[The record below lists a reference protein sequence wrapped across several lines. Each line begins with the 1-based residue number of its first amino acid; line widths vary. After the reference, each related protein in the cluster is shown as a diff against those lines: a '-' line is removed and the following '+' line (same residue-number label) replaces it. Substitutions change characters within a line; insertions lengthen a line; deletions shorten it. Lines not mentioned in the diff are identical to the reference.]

1 MAYNI
6 GLNTSRGSKSNGT
19 ARGGSSGGSYGRV
32 VDIVIDAFHPEYDN
46 YGASQAIN
54 GVFYREI
61 GTGTSEETASDLK
74 FAYQGNTNFKTLP
87 IKGEVVE
94 LISAPS
100 ESERD
105 NLPQKRKVYY
115 KSTVALWNHPHHNAY
130 PDTLQFGEGAA
141 DFGPDFEEADD
152 VNPLQSFPGDVLIEG
167 RQGQSIRFN
176 GSKHEDNPW
185 IDSSNNKKPITVI
198 SNGQKEAGNGLDNI
212 IEDVNEDPSS
222 IYLTSDHIV
231 ELTQANEKRD
241 AWDSEPEKAD
251 KYKGSQ
257 IILNGGRLY
266 FNAKDESI
274 LMSATEAVGANAKT
288 INLDGEKYIALDAKK
303 IYLGTDALNRE
314 DEPVLKGQTSTD
326 WLDDFISQF
335 ETLIKGMATMPPAP
349 PAAIAKMIATANAIQ
364 PVLPILKKRLPQLH
378 SKKVFTE

>member
-1 MAYNI
+1 MAYNT
-6 GLNTSRGSKSNGT
+6 GFNTSRGSKGSGPS
-19 ARGGSSGGSYGRV
+19 RGGSSAGSYGRV
-32 VDIVIDAFHPEYDN
+32 VDVIIDAFHPEYSN
-46 YGASQAIN
+46 YGSSQAIN
-54 GVFYREI
+54 GIFYREI
-61 GTGTSEETASDLK
+61 GSPVSEENSSDLK
-74 FAYQGNTNFKTLP
+74 FAYQGSSNFKLIP
-87 IKGEVVE
+87 VIGEIVK
-94 LISAPS
+94 LITAPAEFS
-100 ESERD
+100 RD
-105 NLPQKRKVYY
+105 NLPQKQKVYY
-115 KSTVALWNHPHHNAY
+115 TSTVTLWNHPHHNAY
-130 PDTLQFGEGAA
+130 PDTLQVGEGAA

-152 VNPLQSFPGDVLIEG
+152 VNPLQGFPGDLLIEG

-185 IDSSNNKKPITVI
+185 IDSSNNKKPITII
-198 SNGQKEAGNGLDNI
+198 SNGQKESGNGTDNI

-222 IYLTSDHIV
+222 IYLTSDHTV

-241 AWDSEPEKAD
+241 AWDTEPEKAD

-266 FNAKDESI
+266 FNAKEESI

-288 INLDGEKYIALDAKK
+288 INLDGEKYVALDAKK

-364 PVLPILKKRLPQLH
+364 PVLPVLKKRLPQLH
-378 SKKVFTE
+378 SKKVYTE